1 MTAEITRRAV
11 LFVSAA
17 FALTFL
23 FYGCGPPPPVPE
35 TLPARLTDQE
45 FWDMITDF
53 SEPSG
58 YFPSDN
64 FLSNESGYQEVIP
77 ALLNTLKPGSV
88 YIGVGPE
95 QNFTYI
101 VALQPKIAFII
112 DIRRQNMLE
121 HLFYKALME
130 TSADRAE
137 FLSRLFARPR
147 VELTANSTPETLFRA
162 YKLSRPVP
170 AFFETN
176 FRRVVEYLENEK
188 GFKLTDQDKAGIHYV
203 AQAFF
208 KSGSDLSYTF
218 IGPYDDFRRMP
229 SYSDLM
235 TESDGVS
242 RNWNFLATED
252 QFQSIERMQKS
263 NLIVPLVG
271 DFAGPKAIRSVA
283 QYVQEHGSTVRAFYT
298 SNVEQYLFQDHE
310 NWKQFYD
317 NVLFLPTDS
326 TSTFIRYVLNGSG
339 YGLHRTSVTSGMDY
353 TMQVYRGGRIQDYYG
368 LMSLSRSND
377 DPATRQSRSESRHG
391 GASR

>member
-1 MTAEITRRAV
+1 MTAEITSRPIR
-11 LFVSAA
+11 FVSAA
-17 FALTFL
+17 LALTFML
-23 FYGCGPPPPVPE
+23 YGCGPPPPPPSVSE
-35 TLPARLTDQE
+35 TLPARLTNQE
-45 FWDMITDF
+45 FWNTITDF
-53 SEPSG
+53 SEPG
-58 YFPSDN
+58 GVFPSEN

-77 ALLNTLKPGSV
+77 ALLKTVKPGGT

-130 TSADRAE
+130 TSTDRAE
-137 FLSRLFARPR
+137 FLSRLFARPA
-147 VELTANSTPETLFRA
+147 VHSMANSTAEALFRA
-162 YKLSRPVP
+162 CKLGHPISSL
-170 AFFETN
+170 FETN
-176 FRRVVEYLENEK
+176 IRHVVEYLEKQK
-188 GFKLTDQDKAGIHYV
+188 GFTLSDQDKAGIRHV

-208 KSGSDLSYTF
+208 KSGPNLSYTF
-218 IGPYDDFRRMP
+218 TGGYGDSRRMP

-252 QFQSIERMQKS
+252 QFQAIQRMQRS

-298 SNVEQYLFQDHE
+298 SNVEQYLSQDSK
-310 NWKQFYD
+310 NWKRFYD
-317 NVLFLPTDS
+317 NVAFLPTDS
-326 TSTFIRYVLNGSG
+326 TSTFIRYVVEADR
-339 YGLHRTSVTSGMDY
+339 YDRARTSLTS
-353 TMQVYRGGRIQDYYG
+353 TMTSTINAYRGGAIQQYYDIVR
-368 LMSLSRSND
+368 LSR
-377 DPATRQSRSESRHG
+377 
-391 GASR
+391 

>member
-1 MTAEITRRAV
+1 MTAEITQRSLR
-11 LFVSAA
+11 FTSAA
-17 FALTFL
+17 LALTFL
-23 FYGCGPPPPVPE
+23 FYACGPPPAVPE
-35 TLPARLTDQE
+35 TLPDRLTDPE
-45 FWDMITDF
+45 FWNMVTDF
-53 SEPSG
+53 SEPGG

-64 FLSNESGYQEVIP
+64 FLSNESRYQEVIP
-77 ALLNTLKPGSV
+77 GLLKTQKRGGA

-137 FLSRLFARPR
+137 FLSRLFARPA
-147 VELTANSTPETLFRA
+147 VEGTAASTPEALFRA
-162 YKLSRPVP
+162 CKAVRPSP

-176 FRRVVEYLENEK
+176 MRRVVEYLENDK
-188 GFKLTDQDKAGIHYV
+188 GFELSEQDRAGIRHV

-208 KSGSDLSYTF
+208 KSGPDLSYSF
-218 IGPYDDFRRMP
+218 IGGNHGNFRRMP

-252 QFQSIERMQKS
+252 QFQAIRRMQKS

-271 DFAGPKAIRSVA
+271 DFAGAKAIRSVA
-283 QYVQEHGSTVRAFYT
+283 EYVQQHGSTVRAFYT
-298 SNVEQYLFQDHE
+298 SNVEQYLFQDD
-310 NWKQFYD
+310 NWKHFYG
-317 NVLFLPTDS
+317 NVAFLPADS
-326 TSTFIRYVLNGSG
+326 SSAFIRYVLNGG
-339 YGLHRTSVTSGMDY
+339 PYGRQRTSLTSPIAS
-353 TMQVYRGGRIQDYYG
+353 TLRRYRAGVIRSYYDVV
-368 LMSLSRSND
+368 SLSR
-377 DPATRQSRSESRHG
+377 
-391 GASR
+391 